1 MAVGQN
7 KMEVLTINK
16 LLDLK
21 QNSAQV
27 KKSSVNVN
35 I

>member
-16 LLDLK
+16 LLLDLK
-21 QNSAQV
+21 QKSAQV
-27 KKSSVNVN
+27 KK
-35 I
+35 